1 MKKLHHILKEVEL
14 VRFMGD
20 AEILIKGI
28 TADSRAVEPGFLFV
42 AVRGTQHDGHHFID
56 MAIQAGAA

>member
-20 AEILIKGI
+20 AEILIKGLQPI
-28 TADSRAVEPGFLFV
+28 PVQWNLGFFS
-42 AVRGTQHDGHHFID
+42 
-56 MAIQAGAA
+56 